1 MDLPIWGD
9 YFYVF
14 FVLQF
19 FISFC
24 LQVNPST
31 WGKLNKEEKK
41 ILYCTLFARQL
52 QHTCFT
58 VDKKKFISYIK
69 RLYICNYCRKPYITR
84 IKIKNSKKLVV
95 NLTSFSPIKKKR
107 FQGGSLLGNFS
118 DFNIPVLLSYDPN
131 SIVFKEEN
139 PLIHNQKQNH

>member
-1 MDLPIWGD
+1 M
-9 YFYVF
+9 
-14 FVLQF
+14 
-19 FISFC
+19 
-24 LQVNPST
+24 
-31 WGKLNKEEKK
+31 
-41 ILYCTLFARQL
+41 
-52 QHTCFT
+52 CFT
-58 VDKKKFISYIK
+58 VDKKKFIQYIK

-95 NLTSFSPIKKKR
+95 NLISFSPIKTKR

-139 PLIHNQKQNH
+139 PLIHN